1 MDAPTMLD
9 ARTVA
14 PDTICL
20 PSYLPIPDVGMLAVN
35 AFVIKGV
42 EPVLVDTGLGA
53 LTDAFLAALED
64 TIDPT
69 DLKWIWLSHMD
80 PDHLGSLTAILDR
93 APNAK
98 VVTNFLGIGKMMLLG
113 RDVSRVHLLQPDE
126 ALELADRILVPFRPP
141 YYDAPETRGF
151 FDTKTRTLFTAD
163 AFGALLPDPAED
175 ARAIAPGVLK
185 EGMSIWAGIDAPW
198 LGSLD
203 GSAFGKTLDRI
214 ARLDPAAI
222 ISGHLPEAAGMTET
236 LVGYLDGIRAA
247 GPSDGPDHALID
259 QVVADAE
266 AVALR
271 KTA

>member
-14 PDTICL
+14 PDTVCL
-20 PSYLPIPDVGMLAVN
+20 PSFLPIPGFGVLAVN
-35 AFVIKGV
+35 AFVIKGA

-53 LTDAFLAALED
+53 LTDAFLAALENA
-64 TIDPT
+64 IDLT
-69 DLKWIWLSHMD
+69 ELKWIWLSHMD
-80 PDHLGSLTAILDR
+80 PDHLGNLTAVLDR
-93 APNAK
+93 APNAR
-98 VVTNFLGIGKMMLLG
+98 VVTNFLGMGKMQLLG

-126 ALELADRILVPFRPP
+126 ALELADRTLVPFRPP

-151 FDTKTRTLFTAD
+151 FDTRTRALFSAD
-163 AFGALLPDPAED
+163 AFGALLSDPAED
-175 ARAIAPGVLK
+175 AAAVDPNALR
-185 EGMSIWAGIDAPW
+185 EGMTIWAGIDAPW

-203 GSAFGKTLDRI
+203 ATAFGEALERI
-214 ARLDPAAI
+214 ERLDPATI
-222 ISGHLPEAAGMTET
+222 ISGHLPEAAGMTGT
-236 LVGYLDGIRAA
+236 LVGYLDGIRSA

-259 QVVADAE
+259 QVVAEAE

>member
-1 MDAPTMLD
+1 MNAPTMLET
-9 ARTVA
+9 RTVA
-14 PDTICL
+14 PDTLCL
-20 PSYLPIPDVGMLAVN
+20 PSYMPIPDFGLIAVN
-35 AFVIKGV
+35 AFVVKGS
-42 EPVLVDTGLGA
+42 EPILVDTGLGA
-53 LTDAFLAALED
+53 LTDAFLAALENA
-64 TIDPT
+64 IDPT

-98 VVTNFLGIGKMMLLG
+98 IVTNFLGMAKMMLLG

-126 ALELADRILVPFRPP
+126 ALELGDRTLVPFRPP

-203 GSAFGKTLDRI
+203 GTTFGTTLDRI
-214 ARLDPAAI
+214 ARIDPATI
-222 ISGHLPEAAGMTET
+222 VSGHLPEAAGMTQT
-236 LVGYLDGIRAA
+236 LLGYLDGIRSA
-247 GPSDGPDHALID
+247 GPADGPDHALID
-259 QVVADAE
+259 QVVAETE
-266 AVALR
+266 AAALR
-271 KTA
+271 QSA